1 MDLVLRL
8 RELRRASGM
17 SQKDVADRTGLGVR
31 TISSFESGSRID
43 SIKWSQLEK
52 LLQVYGV
59 SEREFFGGEVDER
72 FDPFEAEARRG
83 IRSLNERLMR
93 LPDSMRN
100 SVCEQLKTMLETA
113 QHTRRGNHAPVW
125 NTLPMDDWQLLNS
138 HN

>member
-17 SQKDVADRTGLGVR
+17 SQKDVADRSGLGVR
-31 TISSFESGSRID
+31 TISSFESGSRIG
-43 SIKWSQLEK
+43 SMKISQLER

-72 FDPFEAEARRG
+72 FDPFEAEARSGLRA
-83 IRSLNERLMR
+83 LNERLMR

-100 SVCEQLKTMLETA
+100 SVCEQLRTMLES
-113 QHTRRGNHAPVW
+113 GNHAPRRGATHAW
-125 NTLPMDDWQLLNS
+125 RMAPMDDWQLLNS